1 MIIKEESGSSNY
13 EPLEKGRHNAICVT
27 VAGIGDQ
34 ETAYGTK
41 NQVILTWEIPSVVRE
56 WTKDG
61 ETQTGRAQISRTFTC
76 SLAPKASLR
85 QVLEEWRDKEFTPQE
100 LAGFDLQKLL
110 GVSCTLKI
118 KHQTSQDGSRVY
130 ANIDAVEPYEGK
142 DKLEPEAKLVHYDP
156 LNHSSEEFDN
166 LPEWIRNKVAE
177 PSEAV
182 ASDNPKAREVEVE
195 ELEDMPF

>member
-1 MIIKEESGSSNY
+1 
-13 EPLEKGRHNAICVT
+13 
-27 VAGIGDQ
+27 
-34 ETAYGTK
+34 
-41 NQVILTWEIPSVVRE
+41 
-56 WTKDG
+56 
-61 ETQTGRAQISRTFTC
+61 
-76 SLAPKASLR
+76 
-85 QVLEEWRDKEFTPQE
+85 VLEEWRDKEFTPQE

-110 GVSCTLKI
+110 GVPCTLKI

-156 LNHSSEEFDN
+156 MNHSNEEFDN

-177 PSEAV
+177 PNDAV
-182 ASDNPKAREVEVE
+182 AIDDPQAREVEVE